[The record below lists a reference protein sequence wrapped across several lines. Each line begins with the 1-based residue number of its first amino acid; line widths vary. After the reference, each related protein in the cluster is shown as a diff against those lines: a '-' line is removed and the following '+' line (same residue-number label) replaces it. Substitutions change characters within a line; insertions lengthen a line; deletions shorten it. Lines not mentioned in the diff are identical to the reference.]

1 MANCVA
7 IAGRA
12 LIGLMVR
19 IVRAV
24 DIRFPMIMNQ
34 IPICCVQCV
43 PQVKMN

>member
-34 IPICCVQCV
+34 ILNCCARYV
-43 PQVKMN
+43 PPAKTN